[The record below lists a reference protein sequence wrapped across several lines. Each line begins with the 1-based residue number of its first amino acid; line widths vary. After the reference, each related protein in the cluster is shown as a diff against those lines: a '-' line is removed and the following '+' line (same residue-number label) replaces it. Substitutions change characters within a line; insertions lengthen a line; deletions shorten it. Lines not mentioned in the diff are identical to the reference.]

1 MDISSIGEWFDVG
14 ERILSWGVAAGGFA
28 LLWRK
33 HVLSIIRSVQFTSDL
48 RHEFGSEAAKE
59 IISRLD
65 IAEATAEST
74 RELEAELG
82 IVNDILCDALQIG
95 IFYCDLEGGFIHA
108 NGWLCRSFGLPR
120 EKMLGNGWLRA
131 VHKDDQDRVY
141 ESWRSKV
148 AQSRPYSESY
158 RVCNL
163 ATGKEWEAVA
173 RASEL
178 MRDGKPVL
186 YVGSVRPKTV
196 KFDSDPARPINGS

>member
-14 ERILSWGVAAGGFA
+14 ERLLSWGVAAGGVA

-33 HVLSIIRSVQFTSDL
+33 HVISIIRSVQFASDL
-48 RHEFGSEAAKE
+48 RDEFGSEAAKE
-59 IISRLD
+59 IITRLEIAETAAELTRETKAELD
-65 IAEATAEST
+65 IVDE
-74 RELEAELG
+74 
-82 IVNDILCDALQIG
+82 ILCDALQIG
-95 IFYCDLEGGFIHA
+95 IFYCDLDGNCIHA

-131 VHKDDQDRVY
+131 IHKDDQDRVY
-141 ESWRSKV
+141 ESWRTKV
-148 AQSRPYSESY
+148 TQSRPYSESY
-158 RVCNL
+158 RVQNI

-178 MRDGKPVL
+178 VKDGKPIL

-196 KFDSDPARPINGS
+196 KFDSDPARPKH